1 MSDLTDKRLAR
12 DLRTLIPRKGVRNV
26 LQAAPAPKPIAA
38 TLGRAYPEIDSPAP
52 SGGGLVSP
60 LTETGRQV
68 ATVRVYDP
76 ADSANYIDVEQITQ
90 LTMEDAEGTEIVFN
104 FAAP

>member
-26 LQAAPAPKPIAA
+26 LPAPTAPEPIAA
-38 TLGRAYPEIDSPAP
+38 QLGRAYPGATPAP
-52 SGGGLVSP
+52 SSGGGLVSP
-60 LTETGRQV
+60 LVETGRQT
-68 ATVRVYDP
+68 ATLRVYDP
-76 ADSANYIDVEQITQ
+76 ADAANYIDVEQITE
-90 LTMEDAEGTEIVFN
+90 LTMVDAEGTEIVFQ